1 MQLPTTPSRN
11 RNDAL
16 PRLSGAPVAAIGW
29 LALLAGCA
37 PAGMP
42 MTELPP
48 QVGYVCQQ
56 GGPLTVLRAADGRQ
70 AEVIAP
76 GHRFVLPRVDSA
88 AQEKYSNGRATL
100 YLEGEN
106 AVLTE
111 DSLVLAGR
119 CASTVALPVV
129 ERYRY

>member
-1 MQLPTTPSRN
+1 MQQRMTPSQN
-11 RNDAL
+11 RGNAGIECSRTPLVAL
-16 PRLSGAPVAAIGW
+16 AW
-29 LALLAGCA
+29 LTLLAGCA

-48 QVGYVCQQ
+48 QVAYTCQQ

-70 AEVIAP
+70 AEVIVP
-76 GHRFVLPRVDSA
+76 GRRFVLPRVDSA
-88 AQEKYSNGRATL
+88 AQEKYTNGRAAL

-119 CASTVALPVV
+119 CASTVSLPVV
-129 ERYRY
+129 EQYRY